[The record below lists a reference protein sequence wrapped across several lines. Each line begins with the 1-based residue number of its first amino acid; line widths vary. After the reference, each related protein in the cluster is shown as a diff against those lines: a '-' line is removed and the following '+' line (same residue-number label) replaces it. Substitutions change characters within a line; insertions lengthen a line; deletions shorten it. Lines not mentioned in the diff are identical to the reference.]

1 MAKRRG
7 SGFSVKLGS
16 NLVVGMGSVSI
27 NGIQVDQME
36 TTAFG
41 DSWKTFMTGMK
52 DGGDLSFDGF
62 FDPDDTT
69 GQDVLRAA
77 NLNNTNVTNLR
88 VYIDNTSYFEPCQT
102 TGYFSPTLTSNQAT
116 QKSWL
121 NIISW
126 DVKGDKSGVAQTS
139 FKAKVS
145 GVMVLV

>member
-1 MAKRRG
+1 MAKRKG

-16 NLVVGMGSVSI
+16 NLVVGMGSVSL

-41 DSWKTFMTGMK
+41 DSWKTFMAGMK

-62 FDPDDTT
+62 FDPDDAT

-77 NLNNTNVTNLR
+77 NLNGTNVTNLR

-102 TGYFSPTLTSNQAT
+102 TGYFSPTLTSNQLT
-116 QKSWL
+116 QKSWV
-121 NIISW
+121 NIITW
-126 DVKGDKSGVAQTS
+126 DVKGDKSGVSQTS

-145 GVMVLV
+145 GCMVLV